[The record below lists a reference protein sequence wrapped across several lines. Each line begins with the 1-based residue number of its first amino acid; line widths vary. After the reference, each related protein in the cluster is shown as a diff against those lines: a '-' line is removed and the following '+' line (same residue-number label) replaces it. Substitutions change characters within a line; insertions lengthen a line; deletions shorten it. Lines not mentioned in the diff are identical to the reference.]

1 MAYKAVFDFTQK
13 AQNERKATT
22 PLKTPFAELDP
33 DVPEAT
39 VENLPFR
46 LKEGLDALGWPG
58 LMPVQQQAI
67 PYVLDARDLIV
78 QSRTGSG
85 KTGAFLLPMLERLD
99 PDMPACQALV
109 LCPTRELALQIF
121 TEFERMNAGLP
132 ENEQL
137 SGVAVYGGTAYG
149 PQLDAFEKGA
159 HLVVGTPGRVLDH
172 LSRGTLDLKELQML
186 VLDEADEMLSMGFY
200 PDMMKLKRYLPK
212 VRDGYMFSAT
222 MPFAVQRIGQEFLND
237 PIFIATS
244 GGTIHVDLMSHRAFP
259 VDPRAKDRALATLI
273 EWENPSSAIIF
284 ANTRREVD
292 YLATFLTNYGLDAAG
307 ISSDLTQKAREE
319 VMGRLR
325 AGTLRFLVAT
335 DVAARGIDVED
346 LSHVF
351 HYDVPQDPEYYV
363 HRSGRT
369 ARAGKAGVSLSLMT
383 ATDAPALRGIAR
395 RYSIPLDELPVPTE
409 EELAARVA
417 ERLTALLEDDLRNRS
432 RLERE
437 RQARFVPV
445 VERLVAEGEPEILAM
460 LLDGVYQQSLR
471 DRRYV
476 QDVPAHFEAD
486 EDEAPKQKRS
496 SRRKS
501 AGKAPA
507 EAPVAPPEAEPAE
520 APAAAPEAT
529 EAPAESAAPVKKAR
543 TARKKAAET
552 PAEAPAADAAPDEAP
567 AKKPRAAREK
577 TADPASAEASAE
589 VPAKPK
595 TRRTKKADD
604 AATEAPT
611 DEAPARP
618 KTRRTKKAADD
629 AS

>member
-1 MAYKAVFDFTQK
+1 VRAALPVGLQTPGGPTSPRAPFPPTRMAYKAVFDFTQK
-13 AQNERKATT
+13 AQNEQKAAE

-33 DVPEAT
+33 DVPDAT
-39 VENLPFR
+39 VETLPFR
-46 LKEGLDALGWPG
+46 LQEGLEALGWPG

-99 PDMPACQALV
+99 PDVQACQALV

-121 TEFERMNAGLP
+121 NEFERMNAGLP
-132 ENEQL
+132 KDEQL
-137 SGVAVYGGTAYG
+137 RAVAVYGGTAYG
-149 PQLDAFEKGA
+149 PQLEAFEAGA

-172 LSRGTLDLKELQML
+172 LSRGTLSLSRLEML

-222 MPFAVQRIGQEFLND
+222 MPFQVQRIGQEFLNN
-237 PIFIATS
+237 PIFLATS
-244 GGTIHVDLMSHRAFP
+244 GGTIHVDLMTHRAFA

-273 EWENPSSAIIF
+273 EWENPTSGIIF
-284 ANTRREVD
+284 ANTRREVE
-292 YLATFLTNYGLDAAG
+292 YLARFLTNYGLDAAG

-325 AGTLRFLVAT
+325 AGSLRFLVAT

-369 ARAGKAGVSLSLMT
+369 ARAGKAGVSISLMT

-395 RYSIPLDELPVPTE
+395 RYSIPLEELPVPTE
-409 EELAARVA
+409 EELAARVS
-417 ERLTALLEDDLRNRS
+417 ERLTALLEDDLRSRS

-437 RQARFVPV
+437 RQARFIPV
-445 VERLVAEGEPEILAM
+445 VRQLVEEGEPEILAM
-460 LLDGVYQQSLR
+460 LLDRVNQQSLHDAR
-471 DRRYV
+471 
-476 QDVPAHFEAD
+476 QATEALRGPGGFSGPVSPELYGSD
-486 EDEAPKQKRS
+486 ADAPPPKKKRS
-496 SRRKS
+496 
-501 AGKAPA
+501 GKGRSKAA
-507 EAPVAPPEAEPAE
+507 EAP
-520 APAAAPEAT
+520 
-529 EAPAESAAPVKKAR
+529 
-543 TARKKAAET
+543 
-552 PAEAPAADAAPDEAP
+552 DALNGSAPDAP
-567 AKKPRAAREK
+567 TP
-577 TADPASAEASAE
+577 S
-589 VPAKPK
+589 
-595 TRRTKKADD
+595 DD
-604 AATEAPT
+604 A
-611 DEAPARP
+611 
-618 KTRRTKKAADD
+618 
-629 AS
+629 